1 MKLIYKF
8 ITVHR
13 LVFVLFLLIH
23 FVIFKSDA
31 QTTPTSNTTYT
42 FDLSGT
48 FTIGPRTS
56 VVISS
61 LELWGAGG
69 GGASG
74 TGSGGGGGGSY
85 IANTIPFTITNSGN
99 TSQSI
104 TFTVGVGGAPGSNGG
119 NSSITIGGNTYTA
132 IGGNTGSGDTGG
144 LGGSSTCSACT
155 LIFAGGAGGS
165 RSGSGGGG
173 GGGSA
178 FNSANG
184 NIGGNGSGNTGGN
197 GGTGTG
203 NGGSGGN
210 NNGSGSNG
218 GAPGGGGG
226 GRGNNGANSGTG
238 ANGQIIIQTGTV
250 LPVVL
255 TSFTAMTS
263 EKTVQ
268 INWSTASEINNE
280 KFIVETSNIG
290 EVFQPLGE
298 VAGAGTTTE
307 PQNYS
312 FTHHTPSA
320 GINYYRLKQVDFDGT
335 FEYSKVIAIEAAGS
349 QDIFAFPNP
358 ARDKV
363 TLQYDQS
370 KGAGN
375 IQLLD
380 GLGRR
385 IQARIT
391 GYAGNYELSLP
402 ESLARG
408 TYWLKVE
415 RGGKVQ
421 TLPVVKE

>member
-1 MKLIYKF
+1 MNCIKKNFLTPVLSLITF
-8 ITVHR
+8 S
-13 LVFVLFLLIH
+13 LI
-23 FVIFKSDA
+23 A
-31 QTTPTSNTTYT
+31 QCNISVAINSNT
-42 FDLSGT
+42 DPLLGCSGVVTITNT
-48 FTIGPRTS
+48 FTISTNYDLSTS
-56 VVISS
+56 GIT
-61 LELWGAGG
+61 ELR
-69 GGASG
+69 
-74 TGSGGGGGGSY
+74 
-85 IANTIPFTITNSGN
+85 I
-99 TSQSI
+99 
-104 TFTVGVGGAPGSNGG
+104 
-119 NSSITIGGNTYTA
+119 
-132 IGGNTGSGDTGG
+132 
-144 LGGSSTCSACT
+144 
-155 LIFAGGAGGS
+155 GAGGS
-165 RSGSGGGG
+165 LVINSNRTLTLPSSALLSIISGGT
-173 GGGSA
+173 
-178 FNSANG
+178 
-184 NIGGNGSGNTGGN
+184 ISGPNPC
-197 GGTGTG
+197 
-203 NGGSGGN
+203 N
-210 NNGSGSNG
+210 NNQLVVIGSSSASCSGD
-218 GAPGGGGG
+218 GADWSFTEVQDGKGF
-226 GRGNNGANSGTG
+226 NQSG
-238 ANGQIIIQTGTV
+238 
-250 LPVVL
+250 LPVEL
-255 TSFTAMTS
+255 SYFNAILKEYSTQLSWQTST
-263 EKTVQ
+263 EL
-268 INWSTASEINNE
+268 NNA
-280 KFIVETSNIG
+280 KFIIETTAQG

-349 QDIFAFPNP
+349 NDIFAFPNP

-391 GYAGNYELSLP
+391 GYAGNYDLSLP

>member
-1 MKLIYKF
+1 MRQSTNIF
-8 ITVHR
+8 
-13 LVFVLFLLIH
+13 LFLAFVFIILI
-23 FVIFKSDA
+23 SSNQSTLA
-31 QTTPTSNTTYT
+31 QCTLTGSTSGNGTTYNAAQV
-42 FDLSGT
+42 L
-48 FTIGPRTS
+48 
-56 VVISS
+56 
-61 LELWGAGG
+61 GAGCLG
-69 GGASG
+69 NSTCPCTITISEGRVNIDGIWDLTSKG
-74 TGSGGGGGGSY
+74 NISIIIDGSTNILNFNNNAELRLTAGSS
-85 IANTIPFTITNSGN
+85 IQITNSG
-99 TSQSI
+99 SM
-104 TFTVGVGGAPGSNGG
+104 
-119 NSSITIGGNTYTA
+119 TY
-132 IGGNTGSGDTGG
+132 
-144 LGGSSTCSACT
+144 
-155 LIFAGGAGGS
+155 
-165 RSGSGGGG
+165 
-173 GGGSA
+173 
-178 FNSANG
+178 
-184 NIGGNGSGNTGGN
+184 
-197 GGTGTG
+197 
-203 NGGSGGN
+203 
-210 NNGSGSNG
+210 
-218 GAPGGGGG
+218 
-226 GRGNNGANSGTG
+226 SGTAG
-238 ANGQIIIQTGTV
+238 DIKIRKGTVNYDGDDFSTLNSQGGV
-250 LPVVL
+250 LPVQLALFEGSLNQQSIVL
-255 TSFTAMTS
+255 TWQTS
-263 EKTVQ
+263 TEL
-268 INWSTASEINNE
+268 NNA
-280 KFIVETSNIG
+280 KFIIETSHLG
-290 EVFQPLGE
+290 ETFQPLGE

-312 FTHHTPSA
+312 FTHHTPST